1 MDKLMIEEDRRR
13 GNIPWPVYQH
23 FLAFNGGLRYT
34 LLLLLTMT
42 CFQICLVMSSI
53 YLQIWTTNADQTANT
68 YYLKYYAIISLNVST
83 FLVLRIALVFSSNL
97 KMIHKLHQKMSA
109 ALLYAPINKFFDR
122 IPIGRILNR
131 LSKDLTQ
138 MVRASCVCPL
148 LTPTFFFCWGTLLL
162 PPAHAQ
168 ACNRLSPRNSVS
180 ATCYSQ
186 LNQACDARQT
196 NFTSYKQQQRQKLGH
211 AHAVWNWQ
219 LHGEPV
225 SAVWKHSHNNLP
237 N

>member
-138 MVRASCVCPL
+138 MDTRML
-148 LTPTFFFCWGTLLL
+148 YGIG
-162 PPAHAQ
+162 
-168 ACNRLSPRNSVS
+168 
-180 ATCYSQ
+180 
-186 LNQACDARQT
+186 
-196 NFTSYKQQQRQKLGH
+196 NFTVNLF
-211 AHAVWNWQ
+211 Q
-219 LHGEPV
+219 LFGNIVITIYLTSFWVIIPIIIV
-225 SAVWKHSHNNLP
+225 LFVFYRF
-237 N
+237 